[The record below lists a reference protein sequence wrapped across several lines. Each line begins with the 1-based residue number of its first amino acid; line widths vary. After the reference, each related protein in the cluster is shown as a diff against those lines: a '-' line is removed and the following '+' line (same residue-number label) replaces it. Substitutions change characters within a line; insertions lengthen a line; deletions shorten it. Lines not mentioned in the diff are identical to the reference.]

1 MNRTIAAD
9 PFTIS
14 VSDAEIED
22 LKHRL
27 AMTRFPNEP
36 DGNEGWDYGTNLSY
50 MERLIEYWRD
60 DYDWRAAETR
70 LNRFDHYR
78 ATISGDDLGLPDDD
92 GACISEDG
100 RRAKPESSEPF

>member
-27 AMTRFPNEP
+27 AMTRFPI
-36 DGNEGWDYGTNLSY
+36 T
-50 MERLIEYWRD
+50 
-60 DYDWRAAETR
+60 DWT
-70 LNRFDHYR
+70 
-78 ATISGDDLGLPDDD
+78 ATS
-92 GACISEDG
+92 
-100 RRAKPESSEPF
+100 KPKTSFR